1 MNVIAVIRK
10 ITDIRLLKSQI
21 KDDTELTCDM
31 DSLKF
36 EDPTCDIWNKYI
48 SRKLGSQLPAFY
60 TKLHD
65 AQDSNLKRSLKY
77 TEQI

>member
-10 ITDIRLLKSQI
+10 ITEIRLLKSQI

-31 DSLKF
+31 DALKF
-36 EDPTCDIWNKYI
+36 EDPTCDNWNKYI

-60 TKLHD
+60 RQLHD
-65 AQDSNLKRSLKY
+65 AQHSNLKRSLKH